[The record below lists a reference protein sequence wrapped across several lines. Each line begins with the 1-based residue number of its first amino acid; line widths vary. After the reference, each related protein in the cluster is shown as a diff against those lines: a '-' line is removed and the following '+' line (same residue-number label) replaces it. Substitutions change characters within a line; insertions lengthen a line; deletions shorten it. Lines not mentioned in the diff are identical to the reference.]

1 MPLPRSLTAP
11 VLGLALLATTAGC
24 VTDPETGEQ
33 HMSKAGIGAL
43 GGAAGGAL
51 IGSLAGG
58 RHSGGS
64 ALLGA
69 GIGALAGGAVGTYMD
84 SQERKLRAQ
93 TAGTGVK
100 VVRDGN
106 ELRLEMPSGITFD
119 TGSYAILPQ
128 FRQTMDQVAQT
139 LSQYPQ
145 TFVDVYGHTDSTG
158 SDQINI
164 PLSENRARSVADYL
178 YSHGVQAPRIGVR
191 GFGSSQPVAS
201 NDTPDGRAQNRRVEI
216 RLTPF
221 TQDEARGG
229 Y

>member
-1 MPLPRSLTAP
+1 MILSRTLAAP
-11 VLGLALLATTAGC
+11 ILALALLATTAAC

-33 HMSKAGIGAL
+33 HLSKGGIGAL
-43 GGAAGGAL
+43 GGATGGAL

-100 VVRDGN
+100 IVRNGN

-119 TGSYAILPQ
+119 TSSYAILPQ
-128 FRQTMDQVAQT
+128 FRQTLDQVSQT
-139 LSQYPQ
+139 LGQYPK

-158 SDQINI
+158 SDQINV
-164 PLSENRARSVADYL
+164 PLSEDRARSVADYL
-178 YSHGVQAPRIGVR
+178 SSHGVQPARIGVR

-221 TQDEARGG
+221 TQDNAQGG